1 MSVSSALTSISNT
14 SDTRSECFI
23 YDRKQAIDEGG
34 SRLFANV
41 EDRSYIPGK
50 PHPNCAEYI
59 VAVGDDM
66 WATNLVW
73 RKDIGGKYGFPEKK
87 LPQMEVFLDYHFSKH
102 PYSGIQPYIFYIDTR
117 GGSFALME
125 KIRDARCYG
134 VLSLSSTAKPKALMM
149 WMRTDLGVKDWWSVG
164 YPSLT
169 ANLITIHTKKK
180 TFLNI
185 LTNWAPLHSETV
197 TYRKRKSLKESI
209 QSSFCCSEGI

>member
-1 MSVSSALTSISNT
+1 MIENRLLTKGGVGYSLMLKIALTFLASRTQTVQSILSQLGMICGRPISSGERILVVNMVFQRRNCLRWKFSLSTSIS
-14 SDTRSECFI
+14 
-23 YDRKQAIDEGG
+23 
-34 SRLFANV
+34 
-41 EDRSYIPGK
+41 
-50 PHPNCAEYI
+50 
-59 VAVGDDM
+59 
-66 WATNLVW
+66 
-73 RKDIGGKYGFPEKK
+73 K
-87 LPQMEVFLDYHFSKH
+87 L
-102 PYSGIQPYIFYIDTR
+102 PYSGIQPYIFYIDAR
-117 GGSFALME
+117 WGSFALME